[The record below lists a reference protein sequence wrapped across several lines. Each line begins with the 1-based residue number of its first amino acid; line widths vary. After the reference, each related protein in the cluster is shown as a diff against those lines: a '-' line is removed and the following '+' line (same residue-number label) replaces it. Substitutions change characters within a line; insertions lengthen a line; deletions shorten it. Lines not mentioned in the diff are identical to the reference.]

1 MIFIDNENI
10 TDPRINLAIEE
21 YALRNLFPDDD
32 LYLFY
37 INRPS
42 VIIGRNQNTLEEI
55 NYNYVRKKGI
65 IVVRRISGGGAVY
78 HDQGNLNFSF
88 IKPYSSSRLNNFLE
102 FTQPI
107 IDVLIDLGIPAELS
121 GRNDIMVDGLK
132 ISGNAQ
138 HSTKSRMFSHGT
150 LLFNSDLNEIV
161 ESLNVKMAKIQSKGM
176 KSIRNRVS
184 NISRFLKRPIDIQ
197 QLRDR
202 IKEAIFQ
209 GSASPVV
216 YHLTEND
223 WHRVRELSN
232 IKYANWDWNF
242 GYSPKFNVM
251 RSHRFDIGEVDL
263 RIKVEKG
270 HVQDLKIFG
279 DFLGKNDVSIL
290 EKAIIG
296 RRYEADDINQILKWY
311 NMNDFFGN
319 VSHKDIRE
327 LFIGDDLDVKLTN
340 P

>member
-32 LYLFY
+32 LFLFY

-42 VIIGRNQNTLEEI
+42 IIIGRNQNTLEEI
-55 NYNYVRKKGI
+55 NYDYVRKKGI
-65 IVVRRISGGGAVY
+65 TVVRRISGGGAVY

-88 IKPYSSSRLNNFLE
+88 IKPYSPSRLNNFLE

-107 IDVLIDLGIPAELS
+107 IEVLRDLGIPAELS
-121 GRNDIMVDGLK
+121 GRNDLVVDGLK

-150 LLFNSDLNEIV
+150 LLFDSDLNEVV
-161 ESLNVKMAKIQSKGM
+161 ESLNVKMTKIKSKGM
-176 KSIRNRVS
+176 KSIRSRVS

-209 GSASPVV
+209 GSGSHVN
-216 YHLTEND
+216 YHLTEDD
-223 WHRVRELSN
+223 WQRVRELSN
-232 IKYANWDWNF
+232 IKYANWNWNF
-242 GYSPKFNVM
+242 GNSPTFNVR

-263 RIKVEKG
+263 RIDVEKG
-270 HVQDLKIFG
+270 HVQDLKIYG

-290 EKAIIG
+290 EKAVIG
-296 RRYEADDINQILKWY
+296 RRYDADDIEDVLKLY
-311 NMNDFFGN
+311 NVNDFFGK
-319 VSHKDIRE
+319 VTHKEIRE
-327 LFIGDDLDVKLTN
+327 LFIGDELVV
-340 P
+340 